1 MTQAAGYRLTEVG
14 QIPEEWELV
23 RLKELVESYKNG
35 IYKRPKFYGKG
46 TPSVRMYN
54 IEDGKVNTR
63 DAPLLQVSEQELN
76 DYGLS
81 RRRTGQPRQ

>member
-1 MTQAAGYRLTEVG
+1 MGASQ
-14 QIPEEWELV
+14 
-23 RLKELVESYKNG
+23 VERTRRIVQKSG

-76 DYGLS
+76 DYGL
-81 RRRTGQPRQ
+81 QPGDVLVNRVNSIDLVGKAGLVPG